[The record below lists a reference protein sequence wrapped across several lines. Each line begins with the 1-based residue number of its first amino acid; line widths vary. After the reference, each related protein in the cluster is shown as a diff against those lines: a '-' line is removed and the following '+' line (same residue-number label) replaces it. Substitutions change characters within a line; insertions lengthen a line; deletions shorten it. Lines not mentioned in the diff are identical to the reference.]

1 MAQDYHIYLTSKTAE
16 SPSQKTIPWD
26 LQPVEEQQNNESIA
40 PFITKGISKTQEIAQ
55 NGFSSMVG
63 QGIAKLSKAVPA
75 VAIIVAIIKATD
87 KILTTGFTH
96 AETYTG
102 DYTHA
107 VNYANIKT
115 GIGNVL
121 NPIGFGLRLAKRNAE
136 FEKNNKKI
144 ESERL
149 LVGSSTLRN
158 INRGV

>member
-26 LQPVEEQQNNESIA
+26 NQSEEQQANSESIA
-40 PFITKGISKTQEIAQ
+40 PFSTQGIQKAQETAQGGLGPIVSQGISKL
-55 NGFSSMVG
+55 
-63 QGIAKLSKAVPA
+63 AKAHPV
-75 VAIIVAIIKATD
+75 VAIIVALIKITD
-87 KILTTGFTH
+87 KVLTTGFTH

-115 GIGNVL
+115 GIGNFL
-121 NPIGFGLRLAKRNAE
+121 NPIGFASRVAKRNFE